1 MGRSK
6 KGLTLA
12 IAELYPPQGEWT
24 EEDYFNLPDT
34 NRYIE
39 LSEGSLIM
47 PPHPTYRHQ
56 RALLELYTRLR
67 TFSEENDLG
76 QVLVAPLPVRLWP
89 GKIREPDI
97 FFIANEHSDRIGE
110 RVCGVPDLVVEVTSP
125 GTRRVDRMEKF
136 AEYAKAGVSEYWL
149 VDPEEGAIEVY
160 ILKEGAYM
168 PLGTYGLG
176 EVAQSQLLSG
186 FQVVIDEILE
196 RGKDGKG

>member
-1 MGRSK
+1 MGQSK
-6 KGLTLA
+6 KELTLA
-12 IAELYPPQGEWT
+12 VVELYPPQGEWS

-39 LSEGSLIM
+39 LSEGRLIM

-56 RALLELYTRLR
+56 RALLELYARLR
-67 TFSEENDLG
+67 AFIEEDDLG

-110 RVCGVPDLVVEVTSP
+110 QACGLPDLVVEVTSP
-125 GTRRVDRMEKF
+125 STRRVDRVEKF

-149 VDPEEGAIEVY
+149 VNPEEGAIEVY

-168 PLGTYGLG
+168 PLGKYGLG
-176 EVAQSQLLSG
+176 EVARSQLLSG
-186 FQVVIDEILE
+186 FQVVVDEVFF
-196 RGKDGKG
+196 KDKME